1 MYGAVC
7 LTPKPNVLH
16 ADLCWP
22 VFQRS
27 PWNIERDGCSV
38 LTDTCF
44 LFTYRFGRNITEQKT
59 VCLQLYR
66 YVDWVAIFV
75 WAVGLFLPFSISI
88 TFGSVFVQ
96 VYLVECSA
104 PFKLSQ
110 FKSSKE
116 FLKVFGFCQFMI
128 LDYRLEYK
136 IYCKYWREKAGFKIL
151 KNYCQTWSYFNK
163 FCCDVYSLCM
173 FQRDAYEDL
182 MTKAQSC
189 PTVSA
194 VSGICVLWS

>member
-1 MYGAVC
+1 MRRWLTPSGLLSPHIIILQICHIKNLWMGLLCMVEIIIFFFRFVFHKCENKFVLFHFAIVYGAVC
-7 LTPKPNVLH
+7 LTPKPSVLH

-59 VCLQLYR
+59 ACLQLCR

-75 WAVGLFLPFSISI
+75 WVVGLFLPFSISI
-88 TFGSVFVQ
+88 TFGSAFVQ
-96 VYLVECSA
+96 VCLVECSA

-116 FLKVFGFCQFMI
+116 FLKVFWI
-128 LDYRLEYK
+128 LPIHDSWLQ
-136 IYCKYWREKAGFKIL
+136 I
-151 KNYCQTWSYFNK
+151 
-163 FCCDVYSLCM
+163 
-173 FQRDAYEDL
+173 
-182 MTKAQSC
+182 
-189 PTVSA
+189 
-194 VSGICVLWS
+194 GI